1 MTQQLSATRL
11 LHFRTARPAHR
22 LVASEQLHALGLS
35 QIGSVPSTHEPV
47 LQVTRRDWFRVVPG
61 FLSPKFWRAQLTT
74 HPGYS
79 WYLSRVR
86 STVQE
91 ALQATGASQA
101 VIVGHSAGGWLAR
114 AFLGDPQW
122 FVGTQGPRRGRG
134 RCQMCRTLRWPRS

>member
-1 MTQQLSATRL
+1 M
-11 LHFRTARPAHR
+11 
-22 LVASEQLHALGLS
+22 
-35 QIGSVPSTHEPV
+35 
-47 LQVTRRDWFRVVPG
+47 PG

-122 FVGTQGPRRGRG
+122 FVGNSGTKAGPGQVSDVPNPAVAALVTLGTPQLPPPIGAHPHRHVCLHV
-134 RCQMCRTLRWPRS
+134 RCTFLGGCLAVVQSVLK